1 MGKGRADGPAQPT
14 RAAPALI
21 RLIRID
27 ADSPEPSAG
36 GTWRQSRWSP
46 ELDGNFPE
54 SSTDTDSETAL
65 LLANIE
71 SALRGL
77 EKADRADDRQ
87 EILDSLELAL
97 HIYGSVKHLLPKLDL
112 SPARRAPVEEQLQ
125 ALRAQI
131 LAHNTA

>member
-1 MGKGRADGPAQPT
+1 
-14 RAAPALI
+14 
-21 RLIRID
+21 
-27 ADSPEPSAG
+27 
-36 GTWRQSRWSP
+36 
-46 ELDGNFPE
+46 LDGNFPE